1 MEKRVRRLCER
12 VIEHNRKT
20 LIIVSS
26 NDVKLSEEELIS
38 LKNSV
43 MNDFYAGGD
52 YYTPEEKDILQYLLL
67 RLAYRE
73 TVKS

>member
-20 LIIVSS
+20 LVIVSS
-26 NDVKLSEEELIS
+26 NDVNLSVEELIS
-38 LKNSV
+38 LKSSV
-43 MNDFYAGGD
+43 MGDFDAGGD

-73 TVKS
+73 TVRS

>member
-20 LIIVSS
+20 LVIVSS
-26 NDVKLSEEELIS
+26 NDVNLSVEKLIS
-38 LKNSV
+38 LKSSV
-43 MNDFYAGGD
+43 MGDFDAGGD
-52 YYTPEEKDILQYLLL
+52 YYTPEEKDILQYILL
-67 RLAYRE
+67 RLAYIK